1 MYYRFTLPFL
11 CNSIIELLNEYSKEA
26 FENGKGVLVK
36 LLINWFH
43 AHGLK
48 MSSESFQEGTSRHN
62 FLPQFTTSTFF
73 LYQQYRTHVYP
84 LGLSSCKY
92 FWQDANFFF
101 T

>member
-1 MYYRFTLPFL
+1 MFTLPFL

-48 MSSESFQEGTSRHN
+48 MSSESFQEGTSRHFKNN
-62 FLPQFTTSTFF
+62 FLPQFTTSRFF
-73 LYQQYRTHVYP
+73 ISTVSHTCISLRFIFV
-84 LGLSSCKY
+84 LEVIFARC
-92 FWQDANFFF
+92 
-101 T
+101 

>member
-1 MYYRFTLPFL
+1 MFTLPFL

-73 LYQQYRTHVYP
+73 ISTESHTCISLRFIFV
-84 LGLSSCKY
+84 LEVIFGKMLI
-92 FWQDANFFF
+92 FFF